1 MLTIEK
7 VLKDCPS
14 NTDISQL
21 ANLNLWGGGYADVSL
36 ISQMKNLEVITLSL
50 NQVKTLKPFSNCTKL
65 RELIMRKNK
74 ISDLREL
81 KYLGNLKHLTSLWL
95 KENPVA
101 YDPNYKQTVIQ
112 ILPQLKKLDG
122 KKVSEIK
129 LLDQNLK
136 QQQQQ
141 QQQEQE
147 QEQKQQEQ
155 QKQQEKLEK
164 HIKVQKKREKL
175 KHNKSKPFSR
185 KKPKTK
191 KKSEKQDHKSNSN
204 TLSAVL
210 LLVDELDQNEL
221 QLLANK
227 VKKRYKELSLLK
239 N

>member
-7 VLKDCPS
+7 VLKDFPS

-36 ISQMKNLEVITLSL
+36 ISQMKNLEVITLSI

-74 ISDLREL
+74 ISDLGEL

-141 QQQEQE
+141 QQEQE

-155 QKQQEKLEK
+155 QKQQGKLEK

-175 KHNKSKPFSR
+175 KHNKSKPFAR

-191 KKSEKQDHKSNSN
+191 KKSEKQVHKSNSN